1 MSTEPGPEP
10 KLPFPQPSRSNVTV
24 RVTRDIRL
32 LLIAIWLGA
41 SIFFSFAVA
50 PTLFSVLPLREL
62 AGAVVSRSLAIINI
76 GGFIVG
82 LLLLASAFP
91 FRKLV
96 SKRAF
101 ALEVASL
108 ALLSLAAFVG
118 KWVIGARMQ
127 ALRAA
132 MGRPIDE
139 VSVLDPLRVAFN
151 GLHGY
156 SVTSLSVAILA
167 GLVAFFLIVRRAK
180 N

>member
-1 MSTEPGPEP
+1 M
-10 KLPFPQPSRSNVTV
+10 TV

-50 PTLFSVLPLREL
+50 PTLFAVLPLREL
-62 AGAVVSRSLAIINI
+62 AGAVVSRSLAIINM

-91 FRKLV
+91 YRKLV
-96 SKRAF
+96 SNRAF
-101 ALEVASL
+101 ALEVTSL
-108 ALLSLAAFVG
+108 VLLSLGAFMG
-118 KWVIGARMQ
+118 KWVIAVRMQ

-139 VSVLDPLRVAFN
+139 VGELDPLRVAFN

-156 SVTSLSVAILA
+156 SVTSLSIAMLA

-180 N
+180 T